1 MRLSIC
7 FLIVAC
13 LIILLP
19 HYVYVLSV
27 MYQTGKLKAIREV
40 LEKDLKEIVRKELE
54 EANSDGKEKD

>member
-27 MYQTGKLKAIREV
+27 MYQTGKLKAIKEV